1 MKGDVKDDR
10 PAVGVA
16 YYLTL
21 RPSREIFGNQKMTRR
36 RVAEH
41 AAWLHICCA
50 RTWGDHPHATASG
63 ERSESWQNPCLLRER
78 SRETPFCA
86 TNLKRVSAYDAW
98 LSIRRSLC
106 VQTPHRS
113 GRASSSRGLCS
124 PFNDEAAGLPV
135 EGALPGTL
143 SATEAVR
150 KKPRRDLRGP

>member
-78 SRETPFCA
+78 SRGTPFCA
-86 TNLKRVSAYDAW
+86 TE
-98 LSIRRSLC
+98 C
-106 VQTPHRS
+106 
-113 GRASSSRGLCS
+113 
-124 PFNDEAAGLPV
+124 
-135 EGALPGTL
+135 
-143 SATEAVR
+143 
-150 KKPRRDLRGP
+150 